1 MKMISVISSK
11 FIIFVIF
18 AVSFAACTNS
28 SVAPATS
35 TQNNQ
40 NQTVQ
45 SNTNAGNP
53 TATATEDKRTAMHKR
68 LDALVGEWNVEKS
81 NYFVLGGTAENPV
94 VSRDLICRREW
105 IKEVGNMYIKDVTE
119 GTFVGSPYYRLGILG
134 YSPTDNRYEWNTIDN
149 FAPMMMTYKGA
160 TGSAKP
166 DGEISIGGEF
176 TDSGVLGK
184 ENAGKTIAQRTV
196 IKIESPDRNVM
207 EIYFT
212 PPGKP
217 EFLADRAVYTR
228 RK

>member
-1 MKMISVISSK
+1 MKNISVISSK

-18 AVSFAACTNS
+18 AVGFAACTNNG
-28 SVAPATS
+28 VAPATS

-45 SNTNAGNP
+45 SNTNTP
-53 TATATEDKRTAMHKR
+53 TATNVEDKRTAMHKR

-81 NYFVLGGTAENPV
+81 NYFVLGGTAENPF
-94 VSRDLICRREW
+94 VSKDLICRREW
-105 IKEVGNMYIKDVTE
+105 IKETGNMYIKDVTE
-119 GTFVGSPYYRLGILG
+119 GTFGGAYYRLGVLG
-134 YSPTDNRYEWNTIDN
+134 YSPIDNRYEWNTVDN
-149 FAPMMMTYKGA
+149 FNPIMMTYKGA
-160 TGSAKP
+160 AGSAKP

-176 TDSGVLGK
+176 TDPGILGK
-184 ENAGKTIAQRTV
+184 AKEFAGKTIAQRTV

-212 PPGKP
+212 PPGKS